1 MTDNF
6 NQLDPNQYPLPS
18 VELPFSLEG
27 HWQPW
32 YDDRKDYN
40 TNAPSYYDYL
50 ANFNKLYKDIVE
62 LLNRVARRNIKV
74 EDTPCVDLTKVND
87 WIDEG
92 NEGHTYHDVITL
104 KADVI
109 LSNYQK
115 VLNFDGGE
123 YHLNNLITCLSDG
136 LYSADYLQLLEH
148 LKDKLNDEIRQR
160 QEMDNYLDAR
170 INQERQDRDEGDQ
183 LVVNY
188 VNEQF
193 DILDNKIDKEIQDRK
208 NADNA
213 LNAKIDKE
221 IQDRQNAD
229 NDLNAKIDKEI
240 QDRENANIA
249 IKSAVYERI
258 NFLQTAIQ
266 KIVTNLYEGGN
277 TTTNQLHNYE
287 IINHIAAGNINLY
300 GGTPDGNTLIKTHNG
315 QAENDVTIGSKG

>member
-32 YDDRKDYN
+32 YDDRRDYN

-92 NEGHTYHDVITL
+92 NECHTYHDVITL

-136 LYSADYLQLLEH
+136 LYSPDYLQLLEH

-170 INQERQDRDEGDQ
+170 INQERQDREEGDQ

-188 VNEQF
+188 VDEQF
-193 DILDNKIDKEIQDRK
+193 DILDNKIDKERQDRQ

-221 IQDRQNAD
+221 IQDIQNAD
-229 NDLNAKIDKEI
+229 NAL
-240 QDRENANIA
+240 
-249 IKSAVYERI
+249 KSELYERI
-258 NFLQTAIQ
+258 NFIQTALQ
-266 KIVTNLYEGGN
+266 KIVTNLFEGGN
-277 TTTNQLHNYE
+277 ATSNQLHNYE

-300 GGTPDGNTLIKTHNG
+300 GGTPDGNTLIRTHNG
-315 QAENDVTIGSKG
+315 QAENDVTVGSRG

>member
-18 VELPFSLEG
+18 VKLPFSLEG

-32 YDDRKDYN
+32 YDDRRDYN

-62 LLNRVARRNIKV
+62 LLNRVARRNITV
-74 EDTPCVDLTKVND
+74 EDTKCVNLTKIHD

-92 NEGHTYHDVITL
+92 NECHTYHDIITL

-136 LYSADYLQLLEH
+136 LYSPDYIQLLEH
-148 LKDKLNDEIRQR
+148 LKNKLN
-160 QEMDNYLDAR
+160 
-170 INQERQDRDEGDQ
+170 
-183 LVVNY
+183 
-188 VNEQF
+188 
-193 DILDNKIDKEIQDRK
+193 KEIADRIE
-208 NADNA
+208 ADNNLRNELKQYINSINTDLTNR
-213 LNAKIDKE
+213 LNQI
-221 IQDRQNAD
+221 QNA
-229 NDLNAKIDKEI
+229 L
-240 QDRENANIA
+240 
-249 IKSAVYERI
+249 
-258 NFLQTAIQ
+258 Q

-277 TTTNQLHNYE
+277 ATSSD
-287 IINHIAAGNINLY
+287 INNFTINNKIAAGNINLY
-300 GGTPDGNTLIKTHNG
+300 GGQTDGTSLIRTHKG
-315 QAENDVTIGSKG
+315 QAENDVTIGAKG